1 MTSFYSGLDEGV
13 TPSDLALTRSLA
25 VVWRIYPREAIREA
39 ARLKRRMQR

>member
-1 MTSFYSGLDEGV
+1 MTSFYSGLDGGV

-39 ARLKRRMQR
+39 ARPERRMQH